1 MLSDSARGR
10 TLLVRVAVAQKKSI
24 LYATAVHTILSNQ
37 IMYTGDHFSARLA
50 VSKKVFSCRNVKNA
64 ICFMNP
70 NFNLTENCKI
80 CLKIQKLV
88 QLVIVKNKHKIRK
101 KKKYHIKKE
110 LKSLYNRI
118 KTLETIQELMTNLIT
133 EIMRIQTDNCK
144 ADQSIN
150 QDTTIN
156 PLLRPL
162 LIKMQANRTPL
173 VTTAMSVVN

>member
-1 MLSDSARGR
+1 M
-10 TLLVRVAVAQKKSI
+10 
-24 LYATAVHTILSNQ
+24 
-37 IMYTGDHFSARLA
+37 
-50 VSKKVFSCRNVKNA
+50 
-64 ICFMNP
+64 
-70 NFNLTENCKI
+70 
-80 CLKIQKLV
+80 
-88 QLVIVKNKHKIRK
+88 IVKNKHKIRK